1 VETRET
7 LEAAL
12 AAAWDRDT
20 LAVYADHLQA
30 DGDPRGELIALDLQI
45 EAHGNNVELS
55 KRRTSLLFAWLGA
68 LVPVDNVHASWAGDS
83 LRFGFVEDLV
93 FDGQEPNAVARL
105 EQLLASPA
113 GPYVRGLTMRGTAAA
128 LEEGLTVISRR
139 EHAWLTRFAIGAA
152 YQPAAIA
159 AKVASEAFRAMPRL
173 ETLELRPQAVFAPFS
188 HPSIKRLVIKSR
200 DVYAALGEGASFD
213 DVVELDVMLA
223 QAMGYDEYDGEYLD
237 EQPEA
242 AAAPLPKVLFPSLR
256 RLDLAQHGVTN
267 IDAAY
272 EFLRTLDARA
282 HITHVRIP
290 QLRNA
295 SDRDDL
301 LAAIRDMPELESI
314 EVAHG
319 SYYDPPDLPNVA
331 FVRADTWPWPTQERA
346 TGRGL
351 RIFMP
356 LAKYGDT
363 VTLLDAVLA
372 MEETYETLPPPARAA
387 WSQLWRFVATL
398 EKPPAPFPAR
408 VLADAV
414 ESIPSLMQNGWR
426 ELREELSARRPLAA
440 DATVT
445 IERCIP

>member
-30 DGDPRGELIALDLQI
+30 EGDPRGELIALDLQI

-55 KRRTSLLFAWLGA
+55 KRRTSLVFAWLGA

-83 LRFGFVEDLV
+83 LKFGFVEDLV
-93 FDGQEPNAVARL
+93 FDGQEPTAVARL

-139 EHAWLTRFAIGAA
+139 EHVWLTRFTIGAT
-152 YQPAAIA
+152 YQPAAISA
-159 AKVASEAFRAMPRL
+159 AIFRAMPRL
-173 ETLELRPQAVFAPFS
+173 DTLELRPQAVFAPFS
-188 HPSIKRLVIKSR
+188 HPSIKRPVIKSR
-200 DVYAALGEGASFD
+200 DVYAALGDGASFD
-213 DVVELDVMLA
+213 DVVELDVTVT
-223 QAMGYDEYDGEYLD
+223 QAMGYDEYDGEYLE

-242 AAAPLPKVLFPSLR
+242 ADAPLPKVAFPSLR
-256 RLDLAQHGVTN
+256 RLDLSQHGVAN

-282 HITHVRIP
+282 HITHVKIP
-290 QLRNA
+290 QLRNSA
-295 SDRDDL
+295 DREDL
-301 LAAIRDMPELESI
+301 LAAIRDMPALEAI

-319 SYYDPPDLPNVA
+319 SYYDPPDLPNIR

-351 RIFMP
+351 RIYMP

-363 VTLLDAVLA
+363 VTLLDAVHA
-372 MEETYETLPPPARAA
+372 METSYETLPPAARAA
-387 WSQLWRFVATL
+387 WSQLWRFVASL
-398 EKPPAPFPAR
+398 DKAPAPFSAR

-414 ESIPSLMQNGWR
+414 ESIPALMQNGWR
-426 ELREELSARRPLAA
+426 ELREELSARRPLAT
-440 DATVT
+440 DTMVT
-445 IERCIP
+445 IERCVA